1 MNTTTTTAPAA
12 TTSVTVEL
20 IDPATA
26 VLDENIRT
34 NPTLSA
40 EFLAQIRTEGV
51 RVPVLARRGDDGTI
65 YVWDGQRRLLAA
77 REEGLSGILAI
88 FGTSDASKVARIT
101 DQLTSFNRDDMSNT
115 DRVAAFEQL
124 ALEGIS
130 VARIAKTTGTSK
142 ATVNAA
148 LAVSKSATAKEALE
162 SQPITLDVAMRLAEF
177 DGNDDAAARIL
188 DAVECGYDL
197 DHTVQRIRDDIAID
211 AVRDRI
217 TAEYAAQGIRTFSP
231 HDYGQYTTL
240 TQLTNAPVD
249 AESRPTIS
257 IEEHAS
263 CPGHALAIGVNGLQE
278 SDVRIFGVCTEP
290 QHHHSRWGGNTQAKV
305 KLSELPEEEADV
317 RRAERRTLIANNKA
331 WDSAETTR
339 RTWLSEFINRK
350 TLPKDADTFA
360 ALTFTQHA
368 FLVSSDNRSIAEK
381 ITGVSYPH
389 GLQKLVEAT
398 PTKAAHVILAVAI
411 SAREHHTSRDSWR
424 GTNAAD
430 IDYLIQLERWG
441 YTLSPVERIAAGY
454 IETVTPE

>member
-1 MNTTTTTAPAA
+1 MNTTTTTATA

-20 IDPATA
+20 IDPNTA
-26 VLDENIRT
+26 VLDANIRS
-34 NPTLSA
+34 NPTLSP
-40 EFLAQIRTEGV
+40 EFLAQIKTEGV

-77 REEGLSGILAI
+77 REAGLSGILAI

-142 ATVNAA
+142 DTVNAA
-148 LAVSKSATAKEALE
+148 LAVSKSTIAREALD
-162 SQPITLDVAMRLAEF
+162 SYPITLDVAMHLAEF
-177 DGNDDAAARIL
+177 DGQASATERIL
-188 DAVECGYDL
+188 LAVKHGHDL
-197 DHTVQRIRDDIAID
+197 DHVVQRIRDDIAID
-211 AVRDRI
+211 AIRERI
-217 TAEYAAQGIRTFSP
+217 AADYAAQGVRTLSSS
-231 HDYGQYTTL
+231 DYDQFTNL
-240 TQLTNAPVD
+240 NRLTNAPVG
-249 AESRPTIS
+249 AEHRPEIRVD
-257 IEEHAS
+257 EHTE
-263 CPGHALAIGVNGLQE
+263 CPGHALAIAVHGLQDD
-278 SDVRIFGVCTEP
+278 DVRTYGVCTEP
-290 QHHHSRWGGNTQAKV
+290 QHHHDRWGGNTQAKA
-305 KLSELPEEEADV
+305 KLSELSDEEADV

-339 RTWLSEFINRK
+339 RTWLSEFISRK

-368 FLVSSDNRSIAEK
+368 FLVNSDNRSIAEE

-389 GLQKLVEAT
+389 GLQKLVEST
-398 PTKAAHVILAVAI
+398 PTKAAHVTLAVAI

-424 GTNAAD
+424 NTNTAD

>member
-1 MNTTTTTAPAA
+1 MNTTITAPAA

-34 NPTLSA
+34 NPTLSN

-77 REEGLSGILAI
+77 REAGLSGILAI

-148 LAVSKSATAKEALE
+148 LTVSASATAKGALE
-162 SQPITLDVAMRLAEF
+162 SHPITLDVAMRLAEF

-188 DAVECGYDL
+188 EAVENGYNL
-197 DHTVQRIRDDIAID
+197 DHIVQRIRDDIAIN
-211 AVRDRI
+211 AIRDRI
-217 TAEYAAQGIRTFSP
+217 TAEHTQQGIRAFSSN
-231 HDYGQYTTL
+231 DYGQYTTL
-240 TQLTNAPVD
+240 TQLTDAPAD
-249 AESRPTIS
+249 AEHRPVIS
-257 IEEHAS
+257 IEEHTS
-263 CPGHALAIGVNGLQE
+263 CPGHALAIAVHGLKD
-278 SDVRIFGVCTEP
+278 SDIRIYGVCTEP
-290 QHHHSRWGGNTQAKV
+290 QHHHNRWGGNTQSKV
-305 KLSELPEEEADV
+305 KLSELPDDEAEA

-368 FLVSSDNRSIAEK
+368 FLVSSDNRSIADE
-381 ITGVSYPH
+381 ITGVSYPY

-398 PTKAAHVILAVAI
+398 PTKAAHVTLAVAI

-424 GTNAAD
+424 TTNAAD
-430 IDYLIQLERWG
+430 IDYLLQLERWG